1 MTEEAGRLIT
11 DKTYRK
17 KKGAELQHA
26 VMTQEQFEREFKSII
41 NSNKNRR
48 QYEHQNI
55 DYDAFFARYLEL
67 ENEHTDTFKLLIIRK
82 FKFATLK
89 YFPRMTVWFI
99 VYMLSGKGFKFVI
112 KRKVGPFLH
121 KQYNKLKTRYE

>member
-1 MTEEAGRLIT
+1 
-11 DKTYRK
+11 
-17 KKGAELQHA
+17 
-26 VMTQEQFEREFKSII
+26 MTQEQLEREFKSII